1 MTDRLQALI
10 DAAYEKR
17 VKDGDLPRRPENNP
31 WTPVPTRGPRRITY
45 RDPTG
50 SDAAGAAK
58 QDDPDGAKARARAA
72 HRERKQ

>member
-1 MTDRLQALI
+1 MTDALQALI

-31 WTPVPTRGPRRITY
+31 FKAEPHRGPRRITY

-50 SDAAGAAK
+50 SDAAGNI
-58 QDDPDGAKARARAA
+58 D
-72 HRERKQ
+72 RERKKRKP